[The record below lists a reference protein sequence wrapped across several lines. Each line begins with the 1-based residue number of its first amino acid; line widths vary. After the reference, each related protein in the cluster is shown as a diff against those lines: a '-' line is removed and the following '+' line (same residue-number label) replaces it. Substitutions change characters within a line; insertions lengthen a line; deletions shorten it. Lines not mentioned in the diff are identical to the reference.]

1 MSRKSNAT
9 RPDKLSGLASQLL
22 SRTRAEAG
30 ASPFVSVVCPTWN
43 RRAFLPYLL
52 YMYRYQDYPA
62 DRRELVILDDSP
74 ESNRDLIDQLAAAQ
88 SDGASIRYYHEIER
102 MSIGQK
108 RNKLN
113 GLARGDYIVCMD
125 DDDFYP
131 PDKIRHA
138 VEMMRSRGAAMSGS
152 DQIYIWY
159 SHIDKIYRTYS
170 FGARHALNGTFAYHR
185 DYLKS
190 HRHDDHAALAEERS
204 FLRDFTS
211 PVLQIDPM
219 RSILCISHDANTFDK
234 DFILASC
241 ERSRLTLEDF
251 VSDAYLLRHYRRLSR
266 APIETRPRWEC
277 FERVVINTSGGEA
290 RLAAFRA
297 LLAELGVASEQ
308 IVEYRATGVHARDAA
323 AHLDIARA
331 ARDAGWRNYLLLDD
345 RLAFVR
351 QEKAIAN
358 VNRLLCAM
366 DDIRWEVV
374 LLGADVRDGVPLKTL
389 PGVQKVNFASE
400 AVAYAVNQSYYDV
413 LIGYLAQ
420 ASTIPEGAAR
430 FDRAWLPLML
440 RDRWLALYP
449 SFAYLDE
456 IEGGRDLA
464 AGFFRKMGAPPVKAD
479 DASRQ
484 QPSRIAP

>member
-1 MSRKSNAT
+1 MSRKSNAK

-22 SRTRAEAG
+22 SRTRADAG
-30 ASPFVSVVCPTWN
+30 EASPFVSVVCPTWN

-88 SDGASIRYYHEIER
+88 SDRASIRYYHEVER

-170 FGARHALNGTFAYHR
+170 FGSRHALNGTFAYHR

-190 HRHDDHAALAEERS
+190 HRYDDHAALAEERS

-266 APIETRPRWEC
+266 APLKTRPRWEC
-277 FERVVINTSGGEA
+277 FERVVINTSGGRSAAGRLSRIA
-290 RLAAFRA
+290 RRA
-297 LLAELGVASEQ
+297 GRGVRADRRISLDRRACAGCRRSSRHRARGARRQLAELSVARRPAGVRPPGE
-308 IVEYRATGVHARDAA
+308 G
-323 AHLDIARA
+323 
-331 ARDAGWRNYLLLDD
+331 D
-345 RLAFVR
+345 RQR
-351 QEKAIAN
+351 QSPA
-358 VNRLLCAM
+358 
-366 DDIRWEVV
+366 
-374 LLGADVRDGVPLKTL
+374 VRDGRHPV
-389 PGVQKVNFASE
+389 G
-400 AVAYAVNQSYYDV
+400 
-413 LIGYLAQ
+413 G
-420 ASTIPEGAAR
+420 GAAR
-430 FDRAWLPLML
+430 RGRA
-440 RDRWLALYP
+440 RR
-449 SFAYLDE
+449 
-456 IEGGRDLA
+456 RA
-464 AGFFRKMGAPPVKAD
+464 AQD
-479 DASRQ
+479 
-484 QPSRIAP
+484 IAWRAES